1 MSHSNINLN
10 TLNIY
15 ANNNFNKNINNS
27 LSNELYTSALE
38 ESSKTDIGFTENN
51 YPCPTENS
59 LGLDSNLES
68 NSIRLS
74 NINNSNSI
82 SSTNVTSFTTTAN
95 PIPIPVNSSSYHT
108 NENRNLTSHSYVNSV
123 ETPTTLSMENINEN
137 LNSSDNINSL
147 SLFYQSDIDLNNSLN
162 SNNISIL
169 NNSLMTLQ
177 SQQQQQQQQQQQKQL
192 QQQQQQSS
200 IQPHPPTFMTTTTA
214 NPLLS
219 HAQAKNISF
228 ASHLSTNFNNGESN
242 VLLST
247 NMNTNSL
254 DHFTSSSTVIKQ
266 EPELE
271 SAVKMKL
278 QNSINPLTK
287 SYNTYVDKSPMDMD
301 MNLEMNYPSNL
312 SSDLSNLSSSIP
324 IPPPPPPP
332 PPSQPSS
339 DINNSLD
346 LNTIITKKISNLHIH
361 SLMDLNNQEVSSST
375 PTNTNIPSTKEVFTN
390 LHSSTP
396 YSTNINNQFT
406 TSATTS
412 SSTITQAAVTTATA
426 TTTPITTASIN
437 PVNNLYYSGV
447 NSSSLK
453 HKISNS
459 IIYRKSYIKKPQQQQ
474 YEKSLSN
481 SKYLNY
487 PLSSSLKLVK
497 KEPGTKIN
505 YVKKKVSMKTALSS
519 SLDTKLSC
527 IDEINK
533 KYNNNL
539 LHTPHHHS
547 VGINK
552 DINNMISPSFVITS
566 SEHVN
571 KPLDNYELSNQIQ
584 QVPVSVVTP
593 NNSYSGNNL
602 FVRSNTLAIPTRKI
616 RNYGCD
622 SQSLGSSH
630 TTKTIQN
637 QHIVNSSLNE
647 ELFNNGSNSFPYKY
661 NPSYHK
667 GYFSLASQKKRKE
680 SHNATER
687 RRRDFINEKIFE
699 LSTLIPESFFDQCAN
714 ENRTHKG
721 VILQKSVDYI
731 NHLLKS
737 LKTQQEYTSKLEKEI
752 NSQASSTPQNS

>member
-1 MSHSNINLN
+1 
-10 TLNIY
+10 
-15 ANNNFNKNINNS
+15 
-27 LSNELYTSALE
+27 
-38 ESSKTDIGFTENN
+38 
-51 YPCPTENS
+51 
-59 LGLDSNLES
+59 
-68 NSIRLS
+68 
-74 NINNSNSI
+74 
-82 SSTNVTSFTTTAN
+82 
-95 PIPIPVNSSSYHT
+95 
-108 NENRNLTSHSYVNSV
+108 
-123 ETPTTLSMENINEN
+123 
-137 LNSSDNINSL
+137 
-147 SLFYQSDIDLNNSLN
+147 
-162 SNNISIL
+162 
-169 NNSLMTLQ
+169 
-177 SQQQQQQQQQQQKQL
+177 
-192 QQQQQQSS
+192 
-200 IQPHPPTFMTTTTA
+200 MTTTTA

-219 HAQAKNISF
+219 HAQAKNVSF
-228 ASHLSTNFNNGESN
+228 TSHLSTNFNNGESN
-242 VLLST
+242 ALLNA

-271 SAVKMKL
+271 SAIKMKL
-278 QNSINPLTK
+278 HDSINPLTK
-287 SYNTYVDKSPMDMD
+287 SYNTYADKSSMDMD
-301 MNLEMNYPSNL
+301 MNLETDYPSNL
-312 SSDLSNLSSSIP
+312 SDFSNLSSSIP
-324 IPPPPPPP
+324 IPPPPPP
-332 PPSQPSS
+332 SQSSS
-339 DINNSLD
+339 DINGSLD
-346 LNTIITKKISNLHIH
+346 LNTMITKKISNLHIH
-361 SLMDLNNQEVSSST
+361 SLMDLNNQELSSST
-375 PTNTNIPSTKEVFTN
+375 STNTNIPSTKEVFTN
-390 LHSSTP
+390 LQSSTSF
-396 YSTNINNQFT
+396 STNVNHQFT

-412 SSTITQAAVTTATA
+412 SSAITPAAVTTATA

-437 PVNNLYYSGV
+437 PINNLYYSGV
-447 NSSSLK
+447 NSSNLK
-453 HKISNS
+453 HKINNS
-459 IIYRKSYIKKPQQQQ
+459 IIYRKSYIKKPQQQ
-474 YEKSLSN
+474 YEKTLSN

-505 YVKKKVSMKTALSS
+505 YVKKKVSMKTAMSS
-519 SLDTKLSC
+519 SLDTKLSS

-566 SEHVN
+566 PEHVN

-616 RNYGCD
+616 RNYGYD

-647 ELFNNGSNSFPYKY
+647 ELFNGGGSNSFPYKY
-661 NPSYHK
+661 NPPYHK
-667 GYFSLASQKKRKE
+667 GYISLASQLDILNEKRKKRKE

-731 NHLLKS
+731 NHLLNS

-752 NSQASSTPQNS
+752 NNQASTTPQNS